1 MKRTLACLMALFL
14 AVTTV
19 LPSQASGMG
28 TADSHTEASA
38 LSDSGT
44 KKETESMPETP
55 AEKPSEPLTENMD
68 GTGAGTESGMLQRTA
83 AAESM

>member
-44 KKETESMPETP
+44 KRKRRVCR
-55 AEKPSEPLTENMD
+55 KR
-68 GTGAGTESGMLQRTA
+68 QRRIRR
-83 AAESM
+83 SR

>member
-55 AEKPSEPLTENMD
+55 AEN
-68 GTGAGTESGMLQRTA
+68 R
-83 AAESM
+83 

>member
-38 LSDSGT
+38 LPDSGT
-44 KKETESMPETP
+44 KRK
-55 AEKPSEPLTENMD
+55 
-68 GTGAGTESGMLQRTA
+68 QRVCRKRQRRIRR
-83 AAESM
+83 SR